1 MRLSLPRLKM
11 PRLPGFSILVWIST
25 ALKGWVM
32 GSREK
37 DTDSLI
43 MYDRTLLW
51 LTFGLAAIGF
61 IMVTSASMPIGQ
73 RLTNDPF
80 FFAKRDGV
88 YLIPA
93 FILAIITLR
102 LPMEFWQR
110 YSATM
115 LLGSIILLMIVLVVG
130 SSVKGASRWIDLGL
144 LRIQPAEL
152 TKLSLFCYIAN
163 YLVRKGDEVRNNL
176 RGFLK
181 PMGVI
186 LVLAVLLL
194 AQPDLGT
201 VVVLFVTT
209 LAMLFPG
216 GSEIV
221 AVHCHYRYGHF
232 SGCVADTRRTVP
244 YPPCYRILEPVGRS
258 LWQRLSVN
266 AIADGVWSR
275 RTLGTRFR

>member
-51 LTFGLAAIGF
+51 LTFGRAAIGF

-88 YLIPA
+88 YLILA

-186 LVLAVLLL
+186 LV
-194 AQPDLGT
+194 
-201 VVVLFVTT
+201 
-209 LAMLFPG
+209 
-216 GSEIV
+216 
-221 AVHCHYRYGHF
+221 HF

-275 RTLGTRFR
+275 RTLGARFR

>member
-1 MRLSLPRLKM
+1 MIQYSGLDLH
-11 PRLPGFSILVWIST
+11 G
-25 ALKGWVM
+25 AKGL
-32 GSREK
+32 GDGLAGK

-209 LAMLFPG
+209 LAMLFG

-232 SGCVADTRRTVP
+232 SGCVADPRRTVP

-275 RTLGTRFR
+275 RTLGARLR

>member
-1 MRLSLPRLKM
+1 MRLLAPRVQPGDSSALPACASLDQFKNFEQRGNEFAVWRRSSVDAFISPSPENAAPARI
-11 PRLPGFSILVWIST
+11 RYPGLIST

-88 YLIPA
+88 YLILA

-115 LLGSIILLMIVLVVG
+115 LLGSIILLMIVLVMG
-130 SSVKGASRWIDLGL
+130 SSVKGASRWN
-144 LRIQPAEL
+144 RSRFAAYPACGADK
-152 TKLSLFCYIAN
+152 T
-163 YLVRKGDEVRNNL
+163 V
-176 RGFLK
+176 
-181 PMGVI
+181 
-186 LVLAVLLL
+186 AVLL
-194 AQPDLGT
+194 
-201 VVVLFVTT
+201 
-209 LAMLFPG
+209 
-216 GSEIV
+216 
-221 AVHCHYRYGHF
+221 YRQL
-232 SGCVADTRRTVP
+232 SGA
-244 YPPCYRILEPVGRS
+244 
-258 LWQRLSVN
+258 
-266 AIADGVWSR
+266 
-275 RTLGTRFR
+275 

>member
-1 MRLSLPRLKM
+1 
-11 PRLPGFSILVWIST
+11 
-25 ALKGWVM
+25 M

-88 YLIPA
+88 YLILA

-115 LLGSIILLMIVLVVG
+115 LLGSIILLMIVLVMG
-130 SSVKGASRWIDLGL
+130 SSVKGASRWN
-144 LRIQPAEL
+144 RSRFAAYPACGADK
-152 TKLSLFCYIAN
+152 T
-163 YLVRKGDEVRNNL
+163 V
-176 RGFLK
+176 
-181 PMGVI
+181 
-186 LVLAVLLL
+186 AVLL
-194 AQPDLGT
+194 
-201 VVVLFVTT
+201 
-209 LAMLFPG
+209 
-216 GSEIV
+216 
-221 AVHCHYRYGHF
+221 YRQL
-232 SGCVADTRRTVP
+232 SGA
-244 YPPCYRILEPVGRS
+244 
-258 LWQRLSVN
+258 
-266 AIADGVWSR
+266 
-275 RTLGTRFR
+275 

>member
-1 MRLSLPRLKM
+1 
-11 PRLPGFSILVWIST
+11 
-25 ALKGWVM
+25 
-32 GSREK
+32 
-37 DTDSLI
+37 
-43 MYDRTLLW
+43 
-51 LTFGLAAIGF
+51 
-61 IMVTSASMPIGQ
+61 MPIGQ

-88 YLIPA
+88 YLITA

-209 LAMLFPG
+209 LAMLFWRERNC
-216 GSEIV
+216 GS
-221 AVHCHYRYGHF
+221 
-232 SGCVADTRRTVP
+232 
-244 YPPCYRILEPVGRS
+244 S
-258 LWQRLSVN
+258 LPLSVWAFQRLCC
-266 AIADGVWSR
+266 
-275 RTLGTRFR
+275 

>member
-88 YLIPA
+88 YLILA

-209 LAMLFPG
+209 LAMLFLAG
-216 GSEIV
+216 
-221 AVHCHYRYGHF
+221 AKLWHCHYRYGHF

-275 RTLGTRFR
+275 RTLGARFR